1 MEKDL
6 QRAQGFS
13 ERSLP
18 LVHDTGDDLQVTYQ
32 EVEGTR
38 ELNYQKSIEVQHVT
52 HLETFETEHV
62 QQQSV
67 AVQQIQQFSTQQ
79 SYEAQNITHKH
90 SFSTQEKSQ
99 QQSFSIEDGVIHHL
113 DEADQNQIIH
123 QQFAEV
129 QQITQPIVNRQ
140 ISRQQS
146 VDIVLT
152 SQIPQEGKQ
161 IPQAGLHIVKHT
173 TADQVSGGIRL
184 VKQYSGD
191 SQQSSQL
198 EYNDQ
203 GKQID
208 HDKSTIIST
217 EQTDDEKDGSWH
229 DTLKDAWQQS
239 FGQIGGCPQILD
251 RDGKEVEKVSL
262 SVTNGKGDANIA
274 EFTED
279 RQWYFDGKDVADG
292 DSENPFRET
301 CQGTEWKETITQ
313 WEDSA
318 TESVKAGKAREG
330 FTRESGRSTSQ
341 SSSECSFDAMS
352 SPKSSDKGAVFKF
365 SHWTPGRTQSV
376 RQIKVRTQDVRRTT
390 SLGVENEPWYSTMEH
405 HIKVL
410 KDERESVQKKTFMKW
425 VNSHLVRVNARIGDL
440 YVDLRDGKQL
450 IKLLEILSGER
461 LPRPTKGKMR
471 IHCLE
476 NVDKALQFLRD
487 QRVHLENM
495 GSHDIV
501 DGNARLTLG
510 LIWTIILR
518 FQIQDITI
526 EETENQ
532 ETKSAKDA
540 LLLWCQMKTAGYH
553 NVNIR
558 NFTTSWRD
566 GLAFNAI
573 IHKHRPDLIQYEKL
587 SRSNAMYNLNNAF
600 NVAENKLGLTK
611 LLDGWIVEQPDE
623 KSIITY
629 VVTYYHYFS
638 KLKQETV
645 QGKRIGKVVGIAME
659 NDRMIK
665 EYESL
670 TSDLLKWIEVTIE
683 SLNDRVF
690 TNSLTGVQAQLTQ
703 FNTYRTVEK
712 PPKFVEKGNLEVLLF
727 TLQSKMRANNQKPYL
742 PKEGKMISDIN
753 KAWERLEKAEHER
766 ELALRE
772 ELIRQE
778 KLAQLAA
785 RFNRKAGMRETWL
798 SENQRLVSQDNF
810 GFDLAAVEAAAKKH
824 EAIETDIFAYEERV
838 QAVVSVA
845 NELEAE
851 RYHDIERINARKDN
865 VLRLWNYLLE
875 LLRLRRMR
883 LELSLQLQQNFQ
895 EMMYILDSMEDMKLR
910 LLSEDYGKHL
920 MGVEDLLQKHSLLE
934 ADINVLGER
943 VKTVIEHSQRFLDD
957 EQVEGYRPCD
967 PSIVLERVQQLE
979 DAYGELVKLAVER
992 RLRLEE
998 SRKLWQFY
1006 WDMAEEENWIKE
1018 KEQILSTS
1026 DIGHDLITV
1035 NLLLTKH
1042 KTVEEELLSHEP
1054 QLKAVVKSG
1063 EELIAQQHFGSDKIQ
1078 ERIDEIMTMWT
1089 SLTERSAN
1097 RKKRLTDAV
1106 DLHQFY
1112 TEADD
1117 VDTWMLDILRLVSSE
1132 DTGRDEA
1139 TVQSLL
1145 KKHKDVTDELKNY
1158 ASTIEQLHQ
1167 QASELNQVDR
1177 ESPVVIERLA
1187 SIDRRYKE
1195 LLELAKVRKQR
1206 LLDALSLYKL
1216 FTEADGVEQWIAE
1229 KERMLLTMVPAK
1241 DIEDCE
1247 IMKHR
1252 YEGFEQE
1259 MNANASRVAVVNQL
1273 ARQLLHVEHPNSED
1287 IIARQNQLNQRWAE
1301 LREKAESKREEL
1313 SSAHGVQTF
1322 HIECRE
1328 TVLWIEDKKRV
1339 LMETADLGTDLSG
1352 IMTLQRRLSG
1362 MERDLAAIQAKL
1374 DALESE
1380 ADKISQ
1386 DHPEEAELIRERIE
1400 QIRSVWDQLTQLLK
1414 ERDAKLE
1421 EAGDLHRFLRDLD
1434 HFQSWLTKTMTDVA
1448 SEDIPSNLAEAEKL
1462 LSQHQSIREEID
1474 NYTEDYIKMME
1485 YGERITAE
1493 DVTPADDAQYM
1504 FLRERLKALKDG
1516 WAELHQMWENR
1527 QELLSQSLNLQMFLR
1542 DAKQGEVLLSQQEHY
1557 LSKDE
1562 TPTNLEQAENLIKRH
1577 EAFLTTMEANDEKIN
1592 GICQFAQR
1600 LLDEEHFAADKIQ
1613 KKAENIEERRQQN
1626 RDRAME
1632 QMERLRDQLQVHQF
1646 LQDCEE
1652 LNDWVQEK
1660 HIIAQDESYRSAK
1673 TVHSKWTRHQ
1683 AFEAEIA
1690 SNKDRL
1696 VRVQE
1701 AGEVLVKEKPEMAE
1715 LIGPKISELNQHF
1728 DALETTTKEK
1738 GERLFDANRQVLYE
1752 QTCDDIDTWMTDLEK
1767 QIEGG
1772 DTGMDLTS
1780 VNILMQKQQ
1789 MIETQMA
1796 VKAKQVEQLESQ
1808 ADYLQRMTPDKT
1820 EEIKQMKSKVE
1831 AKFESLKAPL
1841 VERNVLLAKKKEA
1854 YQFRRDVEDEK
1865 LWILEKMPLATS
1877 PDYGNSLFTVHM
1889 LKKKL
1894 QSLSTEIDNH
1904 EPRINLVCDNGRKL
1918 IEEGHV
1924 DAEEFQKLLE
1934 DLLDHWTKLKDAMEH
1949 RRSKLLVSE
1958 KAQQYLFDAGE
1969 AEVWMSEQE
1978 LYMMVEDR
1986 GKDEISAQN
1995 LMKKHQTLENSVD
2008 DYAETIRQLGETA
2021 RHLINEGHPDS
2032 EQIGIRQSQIDKL
2045 YAGLRDLAVERRS
2058 KLDEALK
2065 LFMLNREVDDL
2076 EQWIAE
2082 REVVAGSH
2090 ELGQDYEHVTML
2102 RDRFKEFARD
2112 TEAIGTERVAAVNEI
2127 ADQLISAGHSDAA
2140 TIAEWK
2146 DGLNESWADLLELI
2160 ETRTQMLAASWELH
2174 KFFHDCKDVLSRIL
2188 EKQNSISDELGR
2200 DAGSVSALQ
2209 RKHQNF
2215 VQDLVMLKQQVE
2227 QIQEDS
2233 SKLQAAYAG
2242 DKAREIT
2249 NREAE
2254 VVSAWLNMQGMCED
2268 RRVKLNDTSDLFKFF
2283 NMVRTLILWMDDV
2296 IRQMNTTEK
2305 PRDVSGVELLMNNHQ
2320 SLKAEIDAREDNFNV
2335 CVSLGKELLSRNHYA
2350 SGEIKDKLMSLSNQ
2364 RNNMLQRWEERWEHL
2379 QLILEVYQFAR
2390 DASVAEQW
2398 LMAQEPYLTSTEL
2411 GRSID
2416 DVENLIK
2423 KHEAFE
2429 KACSAQEE
2437 RFAALERL
2445 TTLEAIAKTDSSKPS
2460 DALGDGSSIEVLPTF
2475 NRFISLPPY
2484 SPRPPNIRRHS
2495 LPTPVQAFFTA
2506 FSCPA
2511 LTEIQAS
2518 RHSFPIRLSSE
2529 ISLVKMYPK
2538 GSLKRHRRRLN
2549 SSSNPQLSQ
2558 TIHIKDSDTDN
2569 LFAEM
2574 RNQRCSYYTDRPVS
2588 DPVENSVMLSSKVS
2602 SIDSPFTSPSV
2613 GNDKNDKKLDGMT
2626 LLEEPQNDWDCKSSS
2641 SVGEFVSL
2649 DHYEA
2654 PYLEESLY
2662 RITEFCFSKKNEHQ
2676 DVDCESTDN
2685 VVLRL
2690 PEAENGGENCQRIG
2704 RRNQVYSFVDNV
2716 RDSTTLPPIYEMEGE
2731 GLDVTELSNP
2741 SGSVEFWSY
2750 ESLLD
2755 EKTDIVNNST
2765 EALRNS
2771 EREKVLSHA
2780 QYCGDNDSIMSYYPV
2795 IPCNGLK
2802 DTVRNVDHLV
2812 ARLDGVSVQGCPSPA
2827 SPFPLTPPNTCDSS
2841 PKLTNGKHTPRN
2853 NLHALSQ
2860 VKFELK
2866 ELKRKEEEEEEERR
2880 RQEELARQ
2888 AAAPPPQSP
2897 DQPTDGVDGAG
2908 DDSHVNGEEHDESR
2922 EEHEEGAA
2930 VKGGSA
2936 PGTPRPPSTP
2946 VTPTPTAAAVRAR
2959 PGSATLPPQSSISPL
2974 ASTPTPAS
2982 KESRRRVRSRS
2993 KSPFRSFR
3001 WKKTKQSPSEAPGS
3015 ASDDE
3020 SNLERAAE
3028 RPSPSGDE
3036 DQLEGSLVRKH
3047 EWESTTKKASN
3058 RSWDKVFVVLRGNM
3072 IFFYKDRKSYQAAP
3086 EVFFRAEAPVD
3097 VSGGTASVADD
3108 YTKKKHVMRLK
3119 LVGGAEYLFQAKDEE
3134 ELAVWVGALQAAV
3147 SSEGS
3152 AGPSRSQTLPAGSEK
3167 KDEPKRRSFF
3177 TLKKK

>member
-1 MEKDL
+1 MTTDISVGVRWDPIKQEEVIEDFDYDGGNSSSRL
-6 QRAQGFS
+6 F
-13 ERSLP
+13 ERS
-18 LVHDTGDDLQVTYQ
+18 
-32 EVEGTR
+32 R
-38 ELNYQKSIEVQHVT
+38 I
-52 HLETFETEHV
+52 
-62 QQQSV
+62 
-67 AVQQIQQFSTQQ
+67 
-79 SYEAQNITHKH
+79 
-90 SFSTQEKSQ
+90 
-99 QQSFSIEDGVIHHL
+99 
-113 DEADQNQIIH
+113 
-123 QQFAEV
+123 
-129 QQITQPIVNRQ
+129 
-140 ISRQQS
+140 
-146 VDIVLT
+146 
-152 SQIPQEGKQ
+152 
-161 IPQAGLHIVKHT
+161 
-173 TADQVSGGIRL
+173 
-184 VKQYSGD
+184 
-191 SQQSSQL
+191 
-198 EYNDQ
+198 
-203 GKQID
+203 
-208 HDKSTIIST
+208 
-217 EQTDDEKDGSWH
+217 
-229 DTLKDAWQQS
+229 
-239 FGQIGGCPQILD
+239 
-251 RDGKEVEKVSL
+251 
-262 SVTNGKGDANIA
+262 
-274 EFTED
+274 
-279 RQWYFDGKDVADG
+279 
-292 DSENPFRET
+292 
-301 CQGTEWKETITQ
+301 
-313 WEDSA
+313 
-318 TESVKAGKAREG
+318 KALA
-330 FTRESGRSTSQ
+330 
-341 SSSECSFDAMS
+341 
-352 SPKSSDKGAVFKF
+352 
-365 SHWTPGRTQSV
+365 
-376 RQIKVRTQDVRRTT
+376 
-390 SLGVENEPWYSTMEH
+390 
-405 HIKVL
+405 
-410 KDERESVQKKTFMKW
+410 DERESVQKKTFMKW

-2445 TTLEAIAKTDSSKPS
+2445 TT
-2460 DALGDGSSIEVLPTF
+2460 
-2475 NRFISLPPY
+2475 
-2484 SPRPPNIRRHS
+2484 
-2495 LPTPVQAFFTA
+2495 
-2506 FSCPA
+2506 
-2511 LTEIQAS
+2511 
-2518 RHSFPIRLSSE
+2518 
-2529 ISLVKMYPK
+2529 
-2538 GSLKRHRRRLN
+2538 
-2549 SSSNPQLSQ
+2549 
-2558 TIHIKDSDTDN
+2558 
-2569 LFAEM
+2569 
-2574 RNQRCSYYTDRPVS
+2574 
-2588 DPVENSVMLSSKVS
+2588 
-2602 SIDSPFTSPSV
+2602 
-2613 GNDKNDKKLDGMT
+2613 
-2626 LLEEPQNDWDCKSSS
+2626 
-2641 SVGEFVSL
+2641 
-2649 DHYEA
+2649 
-2654 PYLEESLY
+2654 
-2662 RITEFCFSKKNEHQ
+2662 
-2676 DVDCESTDN
+2676 
-2685 VVLRL
+2685 
-2690 PEAENGGENCQRIG
+2690 
-2704 RRNQVYSFVDNV
+2704 
-2716 RDSTTLPPIYEMEGE
+2716 
-2731 GLDVTELSNP
+2731 
-2741 SGSVEFWSY
+2741 
-2750 ESLLD
+2750 
-2755 EKTDIVNNST
+2755 
-2765 EALRNS
+2765 
-2771 EREKVLSHA
+2771 
-2780 QYCGDNDSIMSYYPV
+2780 
-2795 IPCNGLK
+2795 
-2802 DTVRNVDHLV
+2802 
-2812 ARLDGVSVQGCPSPA
+2812 
-2827 SPFPLTPPNTCDSS
+2827 
-2841 PKLTNGKHTPRN
+2841 
-2853 NLHALSQ
+2853 
-2860 VKFELK
+2860 FELK

>member
-67 AVQQIQQFSTQQ
+67 AVQQVQQFSTQQ

-129 QQITQPIVNRQ
+129 QEITQPIVNRQ

-173 TADQVSGGIRL
+173 TAEQVSGGIRL

-262 SVTNGKGDANIA
+262 SVTNGKGDASIA

-318 TESVKAGKAREG
+318 TESVKTGKAREG

-341 SSSECSFDAMS
+341 SSSECSLDAMS

-611 LLDGWIVEQPDE
+611 LLDAEDVFVEQPDE

-2445 TTLEAIAKTDSSKPS
+2445 TT
-2460 DALGDGSSIEVLPTF
+2460 
-2475 NRFISLPPY
+2475 
-2484 SPRPPNIRRHS
+2484 
-2495 LPTPVQAFFTA
+2495 
-2506 FSCPA
+2506 
-2511 LTEIQAS
+2511 
-2518 RHSFPIRLSSE
+2518 
-2529 ISLVKMYPK
+2529 
-2538 GSLKRHRRRLN
+2538 
-2549 SSSNPQLSQ
+2549 
-2558 TIHIKDSDTDN
+2558 
-2569 LFAEM
+2569 
-2574 RNQRCSYYTDRPVS
+2574 
-2588 DPVENSVMLSSKVS
+2588 
-2602 SIDSPFTSPSV
+2602 
-2613 GNDKNDKKLDGMT
+2613 
-2626 LLEEPQNDWDCKSSS
+2626 
-2641 SVGEFVSL
+2641 
-2649 DHYEA
+2649 
-2654 PYLEESLY
+2654 
-2662 RITEFCFSKKNEHQ
+2662 
-2676 DVDCESTDN
+2676 
-2685 VVLRL
+2685 
-2690 PEAENGGENCQRIG
+2690 
-2704 RRNQVYSFVDNV
+2704 
-2716 RDSTTLPPIYEMEGE
+2716 
-2731 GLDVTELSNP
+2731 
-2741 SGSVEFWSY
+2741 
-2750 ESLLD
+2750 
-2755 EKTDIVNNST
+2755 
-2765 EALRNS
+2765 
-2771 EREKVLSHA
+2771 
-2780 QYCGDNDSIMSYYPV
+2780 
-2795 IPCNGLK
+2795 
-2802 DTVRNVDHLV
+2802 
-2812 ARLDGVSVQGCPSPA
+2812 
-2827 SPFPLTPPNTCDSS
+2827 
-2841 PKLTNGKHTPRN
+2841 
-2853 NLHALSQ
+2853 
-2860 VKFELK
+2860 FELK

-3020 SNLERAAE
+3020 SNLERAAAPKHPPTVVPAATITTAAAPTAPAPVKEE

>member
-2411 GRSID
+2411 GVSSIDELMNWLMMRSID

-2922 EEHEEGAA
+2922 EA
-2930 VKGGSA
+2930 
-2936 PGTPRPPSTP
+2936 
-2946 VTPTPTAAAVRAR
+2946 
-2959 PGSATLPPQSSISPL
+2959 
-2974 ASTPTPAS
+2974 PTPAS

>member
-1 MEKDL
+1 MEDNCSAMEDDCSQKSSD
-6 QRAQGFS
+6 QIFEQQSMGSSQIIREEQCNR
-13 ERSLP
+13 ERKQWRKSLGDAWRYSLGDFEGNILTNETTNSAKCRVVP
-18 LVHDTGDDLQVTYQ
+18 TEKECNKTAGTDASDDLPDAMLGYKLESVDGIKY
-32 EVEGTR
+32 
-38 ELNYQKSIEVQHVT
+38 KST
-52 HLETFETEHV
+52 T
-62 QQQSV
+62 
-67 AVQQIQQFSTQQ
+67 STQL
-79 SYEAQNITHKH
+79 SSNILTVADKC
-90 SFSTQEKSQ
+90 
-99 QQSFSIEDGVIHHL
+99 SISENSDNCS
-113 DEADQNQIIH
+113 DQNADY
-123 QQFAEV
+123 FRDGSKSDGDTCSDTRSE
-129 QQITQPIVNRQ
+129 P
-140 ISRQQS
+140 
-146 VDIVLT
+146 VLMRST
-152 SQIPQEGKQ
+152 S
-161 IPQAGLHIVKHT
+161 T
-173 TADQVSGGIRL
+173 SC
-184 VKQYSGD
+184 
-191 SQQSSQL
+191 SSP
-198 EYNDQ
+198 
-203 GKQID
+203 
-208 HDKSTIIST
+208 HDKS
-217 EQTDDEKDGSWH
+217 
-229 DTLKDAWQQS
+229 
-239 FGQIGGCPQILD
+239 P
-251 RDGKEVEKVSL
+251 
-262 SVTNGKGDANIA
+262 
-274 EFTED
+274 
-279 RQWYFDGKDVADG
+279 
-292 DSENPFRET
+292 
-301 CQGTEWKETITQ
+301 
-313 WEDSA
+313 
-318 TESVKAGKAREG
+318 
-330 FTRESGRSTSQ
+330 TSP
-341 SSSECSFDAMS
+341 SSSEDAFHDMKFTISPWSPS
-352 SPKSSDKGAVFKF
+352 SGC
-365 SHWTPGRTQSV
+365 TQSV
-376 RQIKVRTQDVRRTT
+376 RLIKVRTRNVRR
-390 SLGVENEPWYSTMEH
+390 SLSNDPDIQSRYIASMEH
-405 HIKVL
+405 HIKLL
-410 KDERESVQKKTFMKW
+410 KDERESVQKKTFCKW
-425 VNSHLVRVNARIGDL
+425 VNSHLVRVSARIADL

-573 IHKHRPDLIQYEKL
+573 IHKHRPDLVQYEKL
-587 SRSNAMYNLNNAF
+587 SRSNPIHNLNNAF

-611 LLDGWIVEQPDE
+611 LLDAEDIFVEQPDE

-659 NDRMIK
+659 NDRMIR
-665 EYESL
+665 EYEGL
-670 TSDLLKWIEVTIE
+670 TSDLLKWIETTIE
-683 SLNDRVF
+683 SLNDRDF
-690 TNSLTGVQAQLTQ
+690 ANSLTGVQTQLTQ

-778 KLAQLAA
+778 KLEQLAA

-838 QAVVSVA
+838 QAVVAVA
-845 NELEAE
+845 QELETE

-895 EMMYILDSMEDMKLR
+895 EMIYILDSMEDMKVR

-1054 QLKAVVKSG
+1054 QIMAVVKVG
-1063 EELIAQQHFGSDKIQ
+1063 EELIVQQHFGSDKIQ
-1078 ERIDEIMTMWT
+1078 ERIDEIMGMWN
-1089 SLTERSAN
+1089 SLKEKSAT

-1145 KKHKDVTDELKNY
+1145 KKHKDVTEELKNY
-1158 ASTIEQLHQ
+1158 ATTIEALHQ
-1167 QASELNQVDR
+1167 QASELNEIDR
-1177 ESPVVIERLA
+1177 ESPDVVERLA

-1195 LLELAKVRKQR
+1195 LLELAKMRKQR

-1216 FTEADGVEQWIAE
+1216 FTEADGVEQWIGE
-1229 KERMLLTMVPAK
+1229 KERMLQTMVPAK

-1287 IIARQNQLNQRWAE
+1287 IVTRQNQLNQRWAE
-1301 LREKAESKREEL
+1301 LREKAENKREEL
-1313 SSAHGVQTF
+1313 NSAHGVQTF

-1374 DALESE
+1374 DSLERE
-1380 ADKISQ
+1380 ADKISK
-1386 DHPEEAELIRERIE
+1386 DHPEEAELIRERVE
-1400 QIRSVWDQLTQLLK
+1400 QIRAVWDQLTQLLK

-1434 HFQSWLTKTMTDVA
+1434 HFQAWLTKTMTDVA

-1474 NYTEDYIKMME
+1474 NYTEDYTKMME

-1527 QELLSQSLNLQMFLR
+1527 QQLLSQSLNLQMFLR
-1542 DAKQGEVLLSQQEHY
+1542 DTKQGEVLLSQQEHY

-1626 RDRAME
+1626 RERAME

-1696 VRVQE
+1696 IRVQQ
-1701 AGEVLVKEKPEMAE
+1701 AGEELVKEKPEMAE

-1767 QIEGG
+1767 QIEGR

-1808 ADYLQRMTPDKT
+1808 ADYLQRMTPEKT
-1820 EEIKQMKSKVE
+1820 EEIKLMKAMVE
-1831 AKFESLKAPL
+1831 KKFESLKAPL
-1841 VERNVLLAKKKEA
+1841 DERNWALAKKKEA

-1865 LWILEKMPLATS
+1865 LWILEKMPQASNTE
-1877 PDYGNSLFTVHM
+1877 YGNSLFTVHM

-1904 EPRINLVCDNGRKL
+1904 EPRINLVCANGRKL
-1918 IEEGHV
+1918 IEEGHESA
-1924 DAEEFQKLLE
+1924 DEFHKLLE
-1934 DLLDHWTKLKDAMEH
+1934 DLLDHWAKLKDALEH

-1958 KAQQYLFDAGE
+1958 KAQQYLFDASE

-1995 LMKKHQTLENSVD
+1995 LMKKHQSLECAVA

-2021 RHLINEGHPDS
+2021 RHLINEEHPDS

-2090 ELGQDYEHVTML
+2090 ELGQDYDHVSML

-2112 TEAIGTERVAAVNEI
+2112 TETIGTERVAAVNEI

-2215 VQDLVMLKQQVE
+2215 VQDLVMLQQQV
-2227 QIQEDS
+2227 QQVQEDS

-2254 VVSAWLNMQGMCED
+2254 VVSAWLNLQGMCED
-2268 RRVKLNDTSDLFKFF
+2268 RRIKLHDTGDLFKFF

-2320 SLKAEIDAREDNFNV
+2320 SLKAEVDAREDNFNV
-2335 CVSLGKELLSRNHYA
+2335 CVFLGKELLSRNHYA
-2350 SGEIKDKLMSLSNQ
+2350 TPEIKEKLMSLSNQ
-2364 RNNMLQRWEERWEHL
+2364 RINMLQRWEERWEHL

-2398 LMAQEPYLTSTEL
+2398 LLAQEPYLVSSEF

-2416 DVENLIK
+2416 EVENLIK
-2423 KHEAFE
+2423 KHEAFD

-2445 TTLEAIAKTDSSKPS
+2445 TTLEALIVTDARSRANSVPGTS
-2460 DALGDGSSIEVLPTF
+2460 VHRTF
-2475 NRFISLPPY
+2475 LLPY
-2484 SPRPPNIRRHS
+2484 SPPPASHRRHS
-2495 LPTPVQAFFTA
+2495 LPTSVHAFFTA

-2511 LTEIQAS
+2511 LTQLQAARFTS
-2518 RHSFPIRLSSE
+2518 IHTLPENMLANSALRD
-2529 ISLVKMYPK
+2529 
-2538 GSLKRHRRRLN
+2538 SLKKCRRRLN
-2549 SSSNPQLSQ
+2549 STSNPQLSL
-2558 TIHIKDSDTDN
+2558 TMHVKDSDTDS
-2569 LFAEM
+2569 LFSDM
-2574 RNQRCSYYTDRPVS
+2574 LNQRCCYYEGRPTS
-2588 DPVENSVMLSSKVS
+2588 APPTNSLHIGSKHSSFNNISTSASRSQSVENRECTNGKSLHLGVQ
-2602 SIDSPFTSPSV
+2602 
-2613 GNDKNDKKLDGMT
+2613 DGG
-2626 LLEEPQNDWDCKSSS
+2626 WDTKSSG
-2641 SVGEFVSL
+2641 SVYEFVSV
-2649 DHYEA
+2649 DEYEA
-2654 PYLEESLY
+2654 PYLEESSD
-2662 RITEFCFSKKNEHQ
+2662 RISEFCSYGVELGELDCINELEDDEMSEPVSSYKAYRKSQ
-2676 DVDCESTDN
+2676 IYGYTDT
-2685 VVLRL
+2685 
-2690 PEAENGGENCQRIG
+2690 A
-2704 RRNQVYSFVDNV
+2704 D
-2716 RDSTTLPPIYEMEGE
+2716 DSTTLPPIYELEGE
-2731 GLDVTELSNP
+2731 GSEITELTDTR
-2741 SGSVEFWSY
+2741 SVEFLSS

-2755 EKTDIVNNST
+2755 KSENST
-2765 EALRNS
+2765 RKNS
-2771 EREKVLSHA
+2771 KTSYEVPQYPKLMDQNYCA
-2780 QYCGDNDSIMSYYPV
+2780 QYCSDNDSIMSYYSVVPREGFTDS
-2795 IPCNGLK
+2795 I
-2802 DTVRNVDHLV
+2802 RNVDHLV
-2812 ARLDGVSVQGCPSPA
+2812 GKLDLRNVQGCPSPV

-2841 PKLTNGKHTPRN
+2841 PKFLNIKHPARN
-2853 NLHALSQ
+2853 NLHALCG
-2860 VKFELK
+2860 VEYELK
-2866 ELKRKEEEEEEERR
+2866 ELKRKQEEEEEERR

-2897 DQPTDGVDGAG
+2897 DQPTDGVDGAAE
-2908 DDSHVNGEEHDESR
+2908 DSHLNGEELDESQEEHDES
-2922 EEHEEGAA
+2922 GA
-2930 VKGGSA
+2930 VRGGSA
-2936 PGTPRPPSTP
+2936 PSTPRPPSTP
-2946 VTPTPTAAAVRAR
+2946 VTPTAASSAVRGR
-2959 PGSATLPPQSSISPL
+2959 PVSATLPPQSSLSSP
-2974 ASTPTPAS
+2974 ASPPTPAS

-3001 WKKTKQSPSEAPGS
+3001 WKKSKSSPSGAPGS

-3058 RSWDKVFVVLRGNM
+3058 RSWDKVFLVLRGNM
-3072 IFFYKDRKSYQAAP
+3072 LMFYKDRKSYQAAP
-3086 EVFFRAEAPVD
+3086 EVFFRAEAPCD
-3097 VSGGTASVADD
+3097 VSGGQASIADD
-3108 YTKKKHVMRLK
+3108 YTKKKHVLRLK
-3119 LVGGAEYLFQAKDEE
+3119 LIGGAEYLFQAKDEE
-3134 ELAVWVGALQAAV
+3134 ELTVWVGSLQMAA
-3147 SSEGS
+3147 SAEGS